1 MHTVSL
7 IKMINVNVFI
17 DRENKNT
24 KLELDTN
31 SVVSDLLKKLNINPV
46 TVIVSRNN
54 ELILEEEELND
65 NDEVKILSVIS
76 GG

>member
-1 MHTVSL
+1 MEK
-7 IKMINVNVFI
+7 IKIGLFI

-24 KLELDTN
+24 TVQLAGNPK
-31 SVVSDLLKKLNINPV
+31 VADLLKELNINPV

-54 ELILEEEELND
+54 ELILEDEQLNN
-65 NDEVKILSVIS
+65 NDEIKILSVIS

>member
-1 MHTVSL
+1 MDKIKVS
-7 IKMINVNVFI
+7 VFI

-24 KLELDTN
+24 KLELEN
-31 SVVSDLLKKLNINPV
+31 NASVADLLKKLSINPV

-54 ELILEEEELND
+54 ELILEDEKLND
-65 NDEVKILSVIS
+65 NDELKILSVIS

>member
-1 MHTVSL
+1 MKA
-7 IKMINVNVFI
+7 IKINVFI

-24 KLELDTN
+24 TIDLENN
-31 SVVSDLLKKLNINPV
+31 SIVADLLKKLNINPV

-54 ELILEEEELND
+54 ELILEDEKLKN
-65 NDEVKILSVIS
+65 NDEIKILSVIS